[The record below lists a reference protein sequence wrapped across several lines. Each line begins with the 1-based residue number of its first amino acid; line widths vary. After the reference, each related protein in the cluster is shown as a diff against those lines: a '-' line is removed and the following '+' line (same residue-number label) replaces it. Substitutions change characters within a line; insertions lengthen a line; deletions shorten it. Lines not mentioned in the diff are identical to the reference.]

1 MYKDYLVR
9 RYKFL
14 CKTYNDLQK
23 SNNIAK
29 QLQISEIKREIN
41 DCIFDLRKYEE
52 NCNNSNRFIHTVL

>member
-52 NCNNSNRFIHTVL
+52 NCNNSNRFIRTVL